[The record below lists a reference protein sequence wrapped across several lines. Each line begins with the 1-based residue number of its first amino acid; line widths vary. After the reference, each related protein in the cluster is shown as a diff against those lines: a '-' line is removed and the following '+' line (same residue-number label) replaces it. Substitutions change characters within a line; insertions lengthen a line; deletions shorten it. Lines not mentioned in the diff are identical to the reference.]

1 MAKLPKN
8 ASWCLVHQYTTFKTY
23 YNNCKPLQITFTSH
37 LIRYTLLVLGWNT
50 FQNICH
56 RFNKKLQTLLTDYDP
71 HRHDSTTQLLQICR
85 LHLHDTNVP
94 SHCIPKCSIGLRSG
108 FSGGRL
114 NKVNALYSGKIP
126 VEQQFWKYSVQP
138 VWHQQPCHVHG
149 HHSDAQFD
157 LYVTGLYLMNCCSL
171 TLQIQ
176 FILIMLLSTITFWYL
191 NNLY

>member
-56 RFNKKLQTLLTDYDP
+56 RFNKKLQTLLTDYD

-114 NKVNALYSGKIP
+114 NKVNALYSGYNPSRTAVLEILSSACLTP
-126 VEQQFWKYSVQP
+126 TTVPRSRSPFWCSVWP
-138 VWHQQPCHVHG
+138 LCDWFVPNELLFFNTADPIHFNYA
-149 HHSDAQFD
+149 SF
-157 LYVTGLYLMNCCSL
+157 NNN
-171 TLQIQ
+171 
-176 FILIMLLSTITFWYL
+176 ILIS
-191 NNLY
+191 